1 MKTVPGREAQ
11 VGRGGDEGRHLDLP
25 GAGARGRGS
34 GGHCGG
40 AGGQGRKMILMV
52 KPVEK
57 WFVFYKQVDKT
68 VLFLVIVILSGFPDD

>member
-1 MKTVPGREAQ
+1 MKGDTWTYLGLGLGAVGLVVTV
-11 VGRGGDEGRHLDLP
+11 VGLGDKV
-25 GAGARGRGS
+25 GS
-34 GGHCGG
+34 
-40 AGGQGRKMILMV
+40 RKIILMV

>member
-1 MKTVPGREAQ
+1 MPDDGLWLIMKPVPGREAQ

-25 GAGARGRGS
+25 GAGAGGCGP

-57 WFVFYKQVDKT
+57 WFVFYKQVKQFC
-68 VLFLVIVILSGFPDD
+68 LLLL